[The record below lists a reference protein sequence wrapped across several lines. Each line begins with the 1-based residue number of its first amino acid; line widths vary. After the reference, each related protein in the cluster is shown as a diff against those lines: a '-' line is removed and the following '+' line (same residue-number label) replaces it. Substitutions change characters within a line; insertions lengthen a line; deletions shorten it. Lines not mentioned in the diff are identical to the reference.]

1 MKISKEIKTAI
12 LVIASI
18 LLFIWGYSF
27 LKGRDLFT
35 NYKTLYVQYDNIEG
49 LGNSAVVTINGLQ
62 IGKISDIKIDNTTGK
77 LTVEMQI
84 NADFPISK
92 SSIAEIYSP
101 SPIGG
106 KQIAILPNLA
116 DKTETVSGD
125 FLKAGSKAGMLDALS
140 GQIAPIKD
148 KIEILLD
155 NANVMLKNVNQVLDE
170 KTKANLKESIENLKS
185 TLAEFSAA
193 SKNVNSL
200 LVDNKEKIN
209 GTMTNLNKTS
219 ANFSKISDS
228 LAQIKIGKTVKNLEK
243 TLAKVDLIMA
253 DLQNGKGTMGK
264 LLKDEALYNNFSKTT
279 KELELLLQD
288 VRLNPTRYVN
298 VSLFGKKNKPYVA
311 PVQDS
316 IKPKN

>member
-1 MKISKEIKTAI
+1 MSKEIKTAI

-35 NYKTLYVQYDNIEG
+35 NYRTLYVQYNNVEG
-49 LGNSAVVTINGLQ
+49 LATSALITLNGLT
-62 IGKISDIKIDNTTGK
+62 IGKVTTIKIDNTTGK

-84 NADFPISK
+84 KSNFPISK

-106 KQIAILPNLA
+106 KQISILPNLA
-116 DKTETVSGD
+116 DKSQVVSGD
-125 FLKAGSKAGMLDALS
+125 YLKSSTKVGMLDALS
-140 GQIAPIKD
+140 GQIEPVKN

-170 KTKANLKESIENLKS
+170 KTKANLKSSIENLNK
-185 TLAEFSAA
+185 TLSEFREA

-200 LVDNKEKIN
+200 LVSNKEKFN
-209 GTMTNLNKTS
+209 GTMTNLNKAS
-219 ANFSKISDS
+219 ANFSKITDS
-228 LAQIKIGKTVKNLEK
+228 LAQIKMGKTVKNLEK
-243 TLAKVDLIMA
+243 TLAKVDLIML

-264 LLKDEALYNNFSKTT
+264 LLKDDALYNNFSKTS

-311 PVQDS
+311 PVSDS
-316 IKPKN
+316 LNQKK

>member
-27 LKGRDLFT
+27 LKGKDLFVS
-35 NYKTLYVQYDNIEG
+35 YKTLYVQYDNIEG
-49 LGNSAVVTINGLQ
+49 LGKSAAITINGLTV
-62 IGKISDIKIDNTTGK
+62 GKVASIIIDNNTGK

-84 NADFPISK
+84 KSDFPISK

-101 SPIGG
+101 NPIGG
-106 KQIAILPNLA
+106 KQISILPNLG
-116 DKTETVSGD
+116 DKTEAVSGD
-125 FLKAGSKAGMLDALS
+125 FLKSSIKEGMLDALS
-140 GQIAPIKD
+140 GQIEPIKN
-148 KIEILLD
+148 KIEVLLD

-170 KTKANLKESIENLKS
+170 KTKANLKGSIENLNK
-185 TLAEFSAA
+185 TLAEFSGA

-200 LVDNKEKIN
+200 LTDNKEKIN
-209 GTMTNLNKTS
+209 GTMSNLNKAS

-228 LAQIKIGKTVKNLEK
+228 LAQIKMGKTVKNLEK
-243 TLAKVDLIMA
+243 TLIKVDLVMA

-264 LLKDEALYNNFSKTT
+264 LLKDESLYNNFSKTS

-288 VRLNPTRYVN
+288 VRLNPTRYIN
-298 VSLFGKKNKPYVA
+298 ISLFGKKNKPYVS
-311 PVQDS
+311 PFQDTITK
-316 IKPKN
+316 IK

>member
-35 NYKTLYVQYDNIEG
+35 NYKTLYVQYENIEG
-49 LGNSAVVTINGLQ
+49 LGKSAFVTINGLQ
-62 IGKISDIKIDNTTGK
+62 IGKIASIVIDNNTGK

-84 NADFPISK
+84 KSDFPISK

-101 SPIGG
+101 NPIGG
-106 KQIAILPNLA
+106 KQIAILPNLS

-125 FLKAGSKAGMLDALS
+125 FLKSSTKAGMLDALS
-140 GQIAPIKD
+140 SQIEPVKN
-148 KIEILLD
+148 KIEVLLD

-170 KTKANLKESIENLKS
+170 KTKTNLKSSIENLNE
-185 TLAEFSAA
+185 TLSEFRKAT
-193 SKNVNSL
+193 KNVNSL
-200 LVDNKEKIN
+200 LDDNKEKIS
-209 GTMTNLNKTS
+209 GTMNNLSKAS
-219 ANFSKISDS
+219 ANFSRISDS
-228 LAQIKIGKTVKNLEK
+228 LAQIKMGKTVKNLEK

-264 LLKDEALYNNFSKTT
+264 LLKDEALYTNFSRTS

-298 VSLFGKKNKPYVA
+298 ISLFGKKNKPYVS

-316 IKPKN
+316 LKLKK

>member
-1 MKISKEIKTAI
+1 MKITKEIKTAI

-35 NYKTLYVQYDNIEG
+35 EYKTLYVQYDNIEG
-49 LGNSAVVTINGLQ
+49 LGKSALVTINGLQ
-62 IGKISDIKIDNTTGK
+62 IGKVSDIKIDNSTGK

-84 NADFPISK
+84 KSDFPIAK

-106 KQIAILPNLA
+106 KQIAILPNLS
-116 DKTETVSGD
+116 DKTETASGD
-125 FLKAGSKAGMLDALS
+125 FLKSSSKAGMLDALS
-140 GQIAPIKD
+140 GQIEPIKN
-148 KIEILLD
+148 KIEVLLE

-170 KTKANLKESIENLKS
+170 KTKTNLKVSIENLNK
-185 TLAEFSAA
+185 TLAEFSVA
-193 SKNVNSL
+193 SKNVNL
-200 LVDNKEKIN
+200 LLSDNKEKIN
-209 GTMTNLNKTS
+209 STMTNLNKAS
-219 ANFSKISDS
+219 VNFSKISDS
-228 LAQIKIGKTVKNLEK
+228 LSQIKMGNTVKNFEK

-264 LLKDEALYNNFSKTT
+264 LLKDEALYNNFSKTS

-298 VSLFGKKNKPYVA
+298 VSLFGKKNKPYVG
-311 PVQDS
+311 PVRDS
-316 IKPKN
+316 IKLKK

>member
-1 MKISKEIKTAI
+1 
-12 LVIASI
+12 
-18 LLFIWGYSF
+18 
-27 LKGRDLFT
+27 
-35 NYKTLYVQYDNIEG
+35 
-49 LGNSAVVTINGLQ
+49 VTINGLQ
-62 IGKISDIKIDNTTGK
+62 IGKISDIKIDNNTGK

-170 KTKANLKESIENLKS
+170 KTKANLKESIENLNS

-200 LVDNKEKIN
+200 LVDNKERIN

-264 LLKDEALYNNFSKTT
+264 LLKDEVLYNNFSKTT

-316 IKPKN
+316 IKLKK